1 MSNKTRLDVLLTEQG
16 LQESRQKA
24 QATIMSGLVFVNG
37 QRVDKPGTAI
47 PNDAKIEIR
56 GNTLKYV
63 SRGGLKLE
71 KAMAEFPIELNGC
84 ICGDIGAS
92 TGGFTDCMLQNGASK
107 VYSVDVGYG
116 QLAWKLREDPRVVCM
131 ERTNA
136 RYLTH
141 EQIPDELDFASID
154 VSFISL
160 KLILP
165 AVANVL
171 KDGGYVGKDKFDAL
185 EARANG
191 LQAQLSEANGKLEG
205 YDPEWKAKAQQMQQ
219 EANQKVE
226 AVRFDYALKA
236 ALTAAKAKN
245 PELVAKSINRDAL
258 KLTDAGLVGLE
269 EQLKALKESDGYL
282 FEGDKPA
289 PEIVKPGSPIRR
301 TPAGGGDLDDFYANN
316 PFYKKKA

>member
-1 MSNKTRLDVLLTEQG
+1 MKREDVSKIIPGITSDQLDSIMNLHGADITAKVNEITTLKAEKTTLTEQ
-16 LQESRQKA
+16 LS
-24 QATIMSGLVFVNG
+24 
-37 QRVDKPGTAI
+37 TA
-47 PNDAKIEIR
+47 N
-56 GNTLKYV
+56 
-63 SRGGLKLE
+63 S
-71 KAMAEFPIELNGC
+71 
-84 ICGDIGAS
+84 
-92 TGGFTDCMLQNGASK
+92 
-107 VYSVDVGYG
+107 
-116 QLAWKLREDPRVVCM
+116 
-131 ERTNA
+131 
-136 RYLTH
+136 
-141 EQIPDELDFASID
+141 
-154 VSFISL
+154 
-160 KLILP
+160 
-165 AVANVL
+165 
-171 KDGGYVGKDKFDAL
+171 
-185 EARANG
+185 
-191 LQAQLSEANGKLEG
+191 KLEG

-289 PEIVKPGSPIRR
+289 PEIVKPGSTIRR

>member
-1 MSNKTRLDVLLTEQG
+1 MKREDVSKIIPGITSDQLDSIMNLHGADITAKVNEITTLKAEKTTLTEP
-16 LQESRQKA
+16 LS
-24 QATIMSGLVFVNG
+24 
-37 QRVDKPGTAI
+37 TA
-47 PNDAKIEIR
+47 NS
-56 GNTLKYV
+56 N
-63 SRGGLKLE
+63 
-71 KAMAEFPIELNGC
+71 
-84 ICGDIGAS
+84 
-92 TGGFTDCMLQNGASK
+92 
-107 VYSVDVGYG
+107 
-116 QLAWKLREDPRVVCM
+116 
-131 ERTNA
+131 
-136 RYLTH
+136 
-141 EQIPDELDFASID
+141 
-154 VSFISL
+154 
-160 KLILP
+160 
-165 AVANVL
+165 
-171 KDGGYVGKDKFDAL
+171 
-185 EARANG
+185 
-191 LQAQLSEANGKLEG
+191 LEG